1 MRKRTVR
8 SVAAAVALILAV
20 LPGCASN
27 GNEGNTK
34 TNINQAEG
42 QKPSDSPKT
51 FNETGLP
58 LVDQPIKLTMMGA
71 EDMQRNWEDLYFFK
85 GMEADTNI
93 QFEYTTLPSSSYS
106 ERKNLAFAS
115 NELPDV
121 FFNGGLSS
129 NDEVNYGS
137 QGMLIP
143 LEQLI
148 ADYAPTLTKLFE
160 DYPEIRQSITAPDG
174 HIYALPQI
182 ADHPRDRFPRLFV
195 NGEWLNNLNISQ
207 LPSTVDE
214 LYDMLVKFR
223 DQDPNQN
230 GVADEIPLTGD
241 NKLHY
246 LRPIMLSYFG
256 YVSDFIHVK
265 DDKAVFVPA
274 QSGYKEYLAFM
285 QKLYAEKLLDPEI
298 FSQNKAQM
306 TAKGENEL
314 YGVMG
319 NSLPIFGGKDKQ
331 VVPNNILDNPQ
342 MPPLVSE
349 AGATPIYPERDTI
362 RRGMFAITSA
372 NKHPEATIRWLDY
385 LYSEEGYLHAQYGI
399 EGESYR
405 WSDTDPKYV
414 EYIVPEGML
423 ENDYKNMKVSN
434 LGYGFANEELE
445 KKFLNSNWLGFV
457 LNDQVGQYV
466 DYGQKAFPLAYFTEE
481 ELQRVNAITVDLQT
495 FIEQMEAKIVV
506 GQDPVSKWEEY
517 VQTMNKMGVEE
528 LVGIYQASYDRWN
541 SAK

>member
-1 MRKRTVR
+1 MRKRTVC
-8 SVAAAVALILAV
+8 AATAAVALSMTVLA
-20 LPGCASN
+20 GCASN
-27 GNEGNTK
+27 GKEGNPSA
-34 TNINQAEG
+34 NSAEG
-42 QKPSDSPKT
+42 QKPSAAAKS

-58 LVDQPIKLTMMGA
+58 IVNQPIKLTMMGA

-93 QFEYTTLPSSSYS
+93 QFEYMALPSTSYS

-115 NELPDV
+115 NELPDI
-121 FFNGGLSS
+121 FFNGGLTS
-129 NDEVNYGS
+129 NDEVNYGA

-182 ADHPRDRFPRLFV
+182 ADHPRDRFFRLFV
-195 NGEWLNNLNISQ
+195 NGEWLDNLKIDK
-207 LPSTVDE
+207 LPTTVDE
-214 LYDMLVKFR
+214 LYAMLVKFR
-223 DQDPNQN
+223 DEDPNEN

-241 NKLHY
+241 NKLNY
-246 LRPIMLSYFG
+246 IRPIMLSYFG
-256 YVSDFIHVK
+256 YVSDFINVK
-265 DDKAVFVPA
+265 DDKAVFVPV
-274 QSGYKEYLAFM
+274 QSGYKDYLTFM
-285 QKLYAEKLLDPEI
+285 HKLYAEKLLDPEI
-298 FSQNKAQM
+298 FSQNRAQM
-306 TAKGENEL
+306 TAKGEKEL

-319 NSLPIFGGKDKQ
+319 NSLPFFGGKDRQ

-372 NKHPEATIRWLDY
+372 NKYPEATIRWLDY
-385 LYSEEGYLHAQYGI
+385 LYSEEGYKHAQYGI

-414 EYIVPEGML
+414 EYIIPEGML
-423 ENDYKNMKVSN
+423 ENDFKNTKVSN

-445 KKFLNSNWLGFV
+445 KKFLNSDWLGFV

-466 DYGQKAFPLAYFTEE
+466 DYGQKAFPLTYFTED
-481 ELQRVNAITVDLQT
+481 ELQRVNALTVDLQT

-506 GQDPVSKWEEY
+506 GQEPVSKWDDY

-528 LVGIYQASYDRWN
+528 LVGIYQASYDRWK